1 VTELVERY
9 TADEA
14 ALVDLGASLAPLT
27 PGVERIYLY
36 GELGSGK
43 TTLVR
48 GLLQGLGHRGAVK
61 SPTFTLVEPYRIGER
76 DIYHF
81 DLYRLKDPEELEFM
95 GVRDYLEG
103 GGLCLIEWAD
113 RAAGFLPAPDIA
125 ITISKTDKGRMVH
138 LESHTDSGHQF
149 VSRAR
154 ATLPGA
160 GR

>member
-1 VTELVERY
+1 MIDTVQWQV
-9 TADEA
+9 ADEA
-14 ALVDLGASLAPLT
+14 ALVDLGGSLASPSA
-27 PGVERIYLY
+27 GVDRIYLY

-48 GLLQGLGHRGAVK
+48 GLLQGLGHQGAVK
-61 SPTFTLVEPYRIGER
+61 SPTFSLVEPYRIGGR
-76 DIYHF
+76 DIFHF
-81 DLYRLKDPEELEFM
+81 DLYRLKDAEELEFM

-113 RAAGFLPAPDIA
+113 RAAGFLPVPDIA

-149 VSRAR
+149 VSRVR
-154 ATLPGA
+154 ASLPGA